1 MKLTKQTLYKLIQ
14 EQYELD
20 KDQREKL
27 LVLLTTDVESATQAL
42 EMIDA
47 IDLGYNK
54 LGLLGDAFKIANEA
68 GYEKREVQAFLQ
80 KIISDML
87 SANFEKYL

>member
-14 EQYELD
+14 EQYELNN
-20 KDQREKL
+20 DQREKL
-27 LVLLTTDVESATQAL
+27 LVLLASDVESATQAL

-54 LGLLGDAFKIANEA
+54 LGLLGDALKIADEA

-80 KIISDML
+80 KIIGDML
-87 SANFEKYL
+87 NANFEKYL